1 MALSKITTEP
11 VTSNPVD
18 LDPAQAAEQFKRHLA
33 SLQEILQGINRQA
46 MIECLTQDPSSTPF
60 QRRMLMEFLDGVH
73 KTGPAHRDE
82 LTGMLTRSSL
92 LDRFTQKNPSA
103 RNKKTALTLYF
114 IDLDGF
120 KRVNDQY
127 GHAIGDRVLTA
138 VGARIQG
145 AIRPGDMAVRW
156 GGDEFIV
163 AFASV
168 HEPELVIE
176 LAARLLRIITA
187 PLHLSSEQSIELV
200 LGASIGI
207 AIGADGTTSIS
218 DLIDQADRAMYQAKK
233 SGVNSIHIFP

>member
-18 LDPAQAAEQFKRHLA
+18 PDPAQAAEQFKRHLA

-73 KTGPAHRDE
+73 KTGPANRDE

-92 LDRFTQKNPSA
+92 LDRYSQKNPSGN
-103 RNKKTALTLYF
+103 NKKVALTLYF

-120 KRVNDQY
+120 KRINDEY

-145 AIRPGDMAVRW
+145 AIRPSDMAVRW

-163 AFASV
+163 VFEGV
-168 HEPELVIE
+168 HEPDLVIQ

-187 PLHLSSEQSIELV
+187 PLHLSSEQSIEV
-200 LGASIGI
+200 ILGASIGI
-207 AIGADGTTSIS
+207 AIGSDVNLSIG

-233 SGVNSIHIFP
+233 AGKNSIHIFP

>member
-1 MALSKITTEP
+1 
-11 VTSNPVD
+11 
-18 LDPAQAAEQFKRHLA
+18 
-33 SLQEILQGINRQA
+33 
-46 MIECLTQDPSSTPF
+46 
-60 QRRMLMEFLDGVH
+60 MEFLDGVH
-73 KTGPAHRDE
+73 KTGSANRDE

-92 LDRFTQKNPSA
+92 LDRHSQKNPSTN
-103 RNKKTALTLYF
+103 NKKTALTLYF

-120 KRVNDQY
+120 KRVNDQH
-127 GHAIGDRVLTA
+127 GHAIGDQVLTA

-145 AIRPGDMAVRW
+145 AIRPADMAVRW

-163 AFASV
+163 VFEDV
-168 HEPELVIE
+168 HEPEVVIQ

-187 PLHLSSEQSIELV
+187 PLHLSSEQSIEV
-200 LGASIGI
+200 ILGASIGI

>member
-18 LDPAQAAEQFKRHLA
+18 PDPAQAAEQFKRHLA

-73 KTGPAHRDE
+73 KTGPANRDE
-82 LTGMLTRSSL
+82 LTGMLTRANL
-92 LDRFTQKNPSA
+92 LDRYSQKNPSA
-103 RNKKTALTLYF
+103 NNKKAALTLYF

-120 KRVNDQY
+120 KRINDEY

-163 AFASV
+163 VFEGV
-168 HEPELVIE
+168 HEPDLVIQ

-187 PLHLSSEQSIELV
+187 PLHLSSEQSIEV
-200 LGASIGI
+200 ILGASIGI
-207 AIGADGTTSIS
+207 AIGSDVNLSIG

-233 SGVNSIHIFP
+233 AGKNSIHIFP